1 MSKPEKKDRIKTK
14 IQNPDRVYQRRK
26 QIIKGAIKVF
36 TVKGFYNSTTKEIA
50 EAAGVTEGTLYNYI
64 RSKEDIVY
72 IVYEYITATL
82 RNDVYKAI
90 DRVEGP
96 EKRLKVAITQT
107 LKNMIK
113 YQDEVMFLYRESGTL
128 KREDLHVILEKET
141 DYIEMFEN
149 LLKEYFK
156 DKKINKTSV
165 KVCADILTYLPV
177 IVSFRRWS
185 LSRRVESM
193 DIAIEEIVSFILH
206 GIECIPEK

>member
-36 TVKGFYNSTTKEIA
+36 TVKGFYNATTKEIA

-72 IVYEYITATL
+72 IVYEYITTTL

-149 LLKEYFK
+149 LLKDYFK
-156 DKKINKTSV
+156 YKKINKTSA